1 MFYNNS
7 KPLRIFIVPKTLY
20 TMATVK
26 ILLWKHYNKKDEKY
40 PIALRITKDRKP
52 RYIFTGKYILEKDW
66 DPILCKVKKS
76 HPNSARLN
84 NYLLKK
90 LAEADDTLL
99 EATSNNEMVSTKQI
113 QKKVKRKGKNVSFF
127 QHGAQRVKD
136 KYDKGTFSVARSELS
151 ILYNIKEFMN
161 LSETGSKQSIID
173 GIKERR
179 KSRHKKGMNPK
190 TSIMLGIKNLEKDE
204 TLYFSDVDMAFINKF
219 KSFCSTYLN
228 HKERTLT
235 NQLIF
240 IRTLYNNAIKEGIAS
255 EKFYPFAGDKEK
267 IRIKSSLK
275 IGLTKEEVTKIENL
289 EAEIDSTIWHT
300 RNVWLFSYY
309 FAGIRISDV
318 LMMRWSDFVD
328 DRLMYVMNKNDKT
341 VSLKIPDKAQTIID
355 HYKNDKQSKNDFV
368 FPFLKKA
375 NQKDPE
381 DVFVKARNATSLF
394 NKYLKRIASQCEIDK
409 NLSNH
414 IARHT
419 FGNIAGDKINPLMLQ
434 KLYRHTDLKTTI
446 GYQANFINKDA
457 DDALD
462 AVIN

>member
-1 MFYNNS
+1 
-7 KPLRIFIVPKTLY
+7 
-20 TMATVK
+20 MATVK
-26 ILLWKHYNKKDEKY
+26 ILLWKHYKKKDEKY

-99 EATSNNEMVSTKQI
+99 EATANNEMVSTKQI
-113 QKKVKRKGKNVSFF
+113 QKKVKRKGKNISFF

-136 KYDKGTFSVARSELS
+136 KYNKGTFSVARSELS
-151 ILYNIKEFMN
+151 ILYNIKEF
-161 LSETGSKQSIID
+161 LSIKESNAKQEIID
-173 GIKERR
+173 GINERR
-179 KSRHKKGMNPK
+179 KVRHKKGMNPK
-190 TSIMLGIKNLEKDE
+190 ASMIIGIKNFEKDE
-204 TLYFSDVDMAFINKF
+204 SLYFSDVDMAFINRF

-228 HKERTLT
+228 HKERTIT

-240 IRTLYNNAIKEGIAS
+240 IRTLYNNAIKEGIAN

-267 IRIKSSLK
+267 IRIKASFK
-275 IGLTKEEVTKIENL
+275 IGLTKDEVSKIENL
-289 EAEIDSTIWHT
+289 EAEKSSSMWHT

-318 LMMRWSDFVD
+318 LTMRWSDFID
-328 DRLMYVMNKNDKT
+328 DRLLYVMNKNEKT
-341 VSLKIPDKAQTIID
+341 VSLKIPEKAMTIIN
-355 HYKNDKQSKNDFV
+355 HYKGDKESKNDFV

-375 NQKDPE
+375 NPKDPE
-381 DVFVKARNATSLF
+381 DIFVKARNATSLF
-394 NKYLKRIASQCEIDK
+394 NKYLKRIATQCGIDK

-419 FGNIAGDKINPLMLQ
+419 FGNIAGDKISPLMLQ
-434 KLYRHTDLKTTI
+434 KLYRHSDLKTTI
-446 GYQANFINKDA
+446 GYQANFIHKDA

>member
-1 MFYNNS
+1 M
-7 KPLRIFIVPKTLY
+7 LIFILPKTLY
-20 TMATVK
+20 KMAAIK
-26 ILLWKHYNKKDEKY
+26 ILLWKHYKKKDEKY

-66 DPILCKVKKS
+66 DSTLCRVKKS

-90 LAEADDTLL
+90 LAEADDILL
-99 EATSNNEMVSTKQI
+99 ESTSSNEMVSTKQI
-113 QKKVKRKGKNVSFF
+113 QKKVKRKGKKISFF

-136 KYDKGTFSVARSELS
+136 KYDKSTFSVARSELS
-151 ILYNIKEFMN
+151 ILYNIKEFIN
-161 LSETGSKQSIID
+161 LKDTGSKQSITD

-179 KSRHKKGMNPK
+179 KIRHKKGTDPK
-190 TSIMLGIKNLEKDE
+190 TTIMLGIKSFEKDE
-204 TLYFSDVDMAFINKF
+204 TLYFTDVDMAFINKF
-219 KSFCSTYLN
+219 KSFCRTYLN

-240 IRTLYNNAIKEGIAS
+240 IRTLYNNAIKEGIAN
-255 EKFYPFAGDKEK
+255 KKYYPFAGENEK
-267 IRIKSSLK
+267 IRIKSSQK

-289 EAEIDSTIWHT
+289 EAKANSAMWHT
-300 RNVWLFSYY
+300 KNVWLFSYY

-318 LMMRWSDFVD
+318 LTMRWSDFVD
-328 DRLMYVMNKNDKT
+328 DRLLYVMNKNNKS
-341 VSLKIPDKAQTIID
+341 VSLKIPQKALIIIE
-355 HYKNDKQSKNDFV
+355 HYKKDKDSKNDFV

-375 NQKDPE
+375 DLSDPE

-394 NKYLKRIASQCEIDK
+394 NKYLKRIAISCEIDK

-419 FGNIAGDKINPLMLQ
+419 FGNIAGDKISPLMLQ
-434 KLYRHTDLKTTI
+434 KLYRHSDLKTTI
-446 GYQANFINKDA
+446 GYQANFIHKDA

>member
-1 MFYNNS
+1 
-7 KPLRIFIVPKTLY
+7 
-20 TMATVK
+20 MAAIK
-26 ILLWKHYNKKDEKY
+26 ILLWKHYKKKDEKY

-66 DPILCKVKKS
+66 DSTLCRVKKS

-90 LAEADDTLL
+90 LAEADDILL
-99 EATSNNEMVSTKQI
+99 ESTSSNEMVSTKQI
-113 QKKVKRKGKNVSFF
+113 QKKVKRKGKKISFF

-151 ILYNIKEFMN
+151 ILYNIKEFIN
-161 LSETGSKQSIID
+161 LKDTGSKQSITD
-173 GIKERR
+173 AIKERR
-179 KSRHKKGMNPK
+179 KTRHKKGANPK
-190 TSIMLGIKNLEKDE
+190 TTIMLGTKSFEKDE
-204 TLYFSDVDMAFINKF
+204 TLYFADVDMAFINKF
-219 KSFCSTYLN
+219 KSFCRTYLN

-240 IRTLYNNAIKEGIAS
+240 IRTLYNNAIKEGIAN
-255 EKFYPFAGDKEK
+255 KKYYPFAGENEK
-267 IRIKSSLK
+267 IRIKSSQK

-289 EAEIDSTIWHT
+289 EAKANSAMWHT
-300 RNVWLFSYY
+300 KNVWLFSYY

-318 LMMRWSDFVD
+318 LTMRWSDFVD
-328 DRLMYVMNKNDKT
+328 DRLLYVMNKNNKS
-341 VSLKIPDKAQTIID
+341 VSLKIPQKALTIIE
-355 HYKNDKQSKNDFV
+355 HYKKDKDSKNDFV

-375 NQKDPE
+375 DLSDPE

-394 NKYLKRIASQCEIDK
+394 NKYLKRIAISCEIDK

-419 FGNIAGDKINPLMLQ
+419 FGNIAGDKISPLMLQ
-434 KLYRHTDLKTTI
+434 KLYRHSDLKTTI
-446 GYQANFINKDA
+446 GYQANFIHKDA

>member
-1 MFYNNS
+1 M
-7 KPLRIFIVPKTLY
+7 LIFILPKTLY
-20 TMATVK
+20 KMAAIK
-26 ILLWKHYNKKDEKY
+26 ILLWKHYKKKDEKY

-66 DPILCKVKKS
+66 DSTLCRVKKS

-90 LAEADDTLL
+90 LAEADDILL
-99 EATSNNEMVSTKQI
+99 ESTSSNEMVSTKQI
-113 QKKVKRKGKNVSFF
+113 QKKVKRKGKKISFF

-151 ILYNIKEFMN
+151 ILYNIKEFIN
-161 LSETGSKQSIID
+161 LKDTGLKQSITD

-179 KSRHKKGMNPK
+179 KNRHKKGTNPK
-190 TSIMLGIKNLEKDE
+190 TTIMLGIKSFEKDE
-204 TLYFSDVDMAFINKF
+204 TLYFTDVDMAFINKF
-219 KSFCSTYLN
+219 KSFCRTYLN

-240 IRTLYNNAIKEGIAS
+240 IRTLYNNAIKEGIAN
-255 EKFYPFAGDKEK
+255 KKYYPFAGENEK
-267 IRIKSSLK
+267 IRIKSSQK
-275 IGLTKEEVTKIENL
+275 IGLTKEEVTKIEDL
-289 EAEIDSTIWHT
+289 EAKAKSTMWHT

-318 LMMRWSDFVD
+318 LTMRWSDFVD
-328 DRLMYVMNKNDKT
+328 DRLLYVMNKNNKS
-341 VSLKIPDKAQTIID
+341 VSLKIPQKALIIIE
-355 HYKNDKQSKNDFV
+355 HYKKDKDSKNDFV

-375 NQKDPE
+375 DLSDPE

-394 NKYLKRIASQCEIDK
+394 NKYLKRIAISCEIDK

-419 FGNIAGDKINPLMLQ
+419 FGNIAGDKISPLMLQ
-434 KLYRHTDLKTTI
+434 KLYRHSDLKTTI
-446 GYQANFINKDA
+446 GYQANFIHKDA